1 MNMFDAEVDMY
12 GNWNRDKSIDK
23 PEGTFP
29 ITALARTC
37 GVSRA
42 TILRMENEG
51 LLEPAY
57 IDPANSYRY
66 YDCKS
71 VAEVIRILNYQRLGF
86 TKKEIANLYEDPQS
100 IRASIA
106 ELRDHHEFILR
117 ELEELSLKINE
128 TNDIQIRETEIPESY
143 YYVKSSRIIYGPE
156 HVRRLALNGLNEF
169 IGANMRGTGER
180 IMMLN
185 VADDN
190 DMIGSFDHKE
200 HVCRLLIP
208 TMSNFDDES
217 VIYSDPYRAL
227 TLVCRGNYYKSDHL
241 FSMLWDEALK
251 RGLKPVGPIN
261 ITGLPEVV
269 FDSVPGGDSN
279 MIRIL
284 LKVENK

>member
-1 MNMFDAEVDMY
+1 MNTLYQEADMY
-12 GNWNRDKSIDK
+12 GNWNRDNSTDK
-23 PEGTFP
+23 PEGIFS
-29 ITALARTC
+29 ITSLARTC

-86 TKKEIANLYEDPQS
+86 TKKEIADLYEDPLR
-100 IRASIA
+100 IRESIA

-128 TNDIQIRETEIPESY
+128 TNDIQIRETEMPEGH
-143 YYVKSSRIIYGPE
+143 YYVKYSRIIYGPE

-169 IGANMRGTGER
+169 ISANMRGTGER
-180 IMMLN
+180 IMMLH
-185 VADDN
+185 VADESE
-190 DMIGSFDHKE
+190 MIGSFDHRE
-200 HVCRLLIP
+200 HECRLLIP
-208 TMSNFDDES
+208 TMSNFDDDN
-217 VIYSDPYRAL
+217 VIYSDPYKAL

-269 FDSVPGGDSN
+269 FDSIPGGDSN